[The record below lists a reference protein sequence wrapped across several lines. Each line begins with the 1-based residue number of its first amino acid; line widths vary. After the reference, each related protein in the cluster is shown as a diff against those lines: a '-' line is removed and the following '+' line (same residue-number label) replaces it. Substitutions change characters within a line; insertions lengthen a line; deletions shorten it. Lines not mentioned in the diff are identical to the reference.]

1 MKVYIDFLFFL
12 NFGFDFLLLL
22 SVSYLLK
29 RNISL
34 KKLCIGALIGAL
46 SILFLFFPLNSFTLF
61 LLKVAVSILMIFAT
75 FGYQSKRYFIKNI
88 LYLYLNS
95 IVLGGAL
102 YFLNVQFSMKQKGL
116 IFFHNGLSINVL
128 VLFFASPVIIYVY
141 VKQLKELKTHYSN
154 YYEVSF
160 SYQSFDYH
168 MTAFLD
174 TGNQIKDPYMKRPV
188 ILMNKSTFKTN
199 IRSPIY
205 IPYHAVGH
213 DGMLTCLLL
222 PEIDIKGV
230 GVRKKVLL
238 GFMEED
244 IKIDGVEM
252 LLQQKVLE
260 G

>member
-29 RNISL
+29 RNIPL
-34 KKLCIGALIGAL
+34 RNLFKGALVGSF
-46 SILFLFFPLNSFTLF
+46 SILFLFFPLNSLTLF
-61 LLKVAVSILMIFAT
+61 LLKVIVSILMVLIT
-75 FGYQSKRYFIKNI
+75 FSYQSKRYFIKNI
-88 LYLYLNS
+88 VYLYLNS
-95 IVLGGAL
+95 IVLGGGL

-116 IFFHNGLSINVL
+116 IFFHNGLSINVILL
-128 VLFFASPVIIYVY
+128 VVASPVIIYLY
-141 VKQLKELKTHYSN
+141 LKQVKELKTHYAN

-160 SYQSFDYH
+160 SYQNSEYH

-188 ILMNKSTFKTN
+188 ILMNKSILKTK

-213 DGMLTCLLL
+213 QGMLSCLLL
-222 PEIDIKGV
+222 PEIKIKGI
-230 GVRKKVLL
+230 GARKKVLL
-238 GFMEED
+238 GLLED
-244 IKIDGVEM
+244 NIKIDGVEM
-252 LLQQKVLE
+252 LLQEKVLE